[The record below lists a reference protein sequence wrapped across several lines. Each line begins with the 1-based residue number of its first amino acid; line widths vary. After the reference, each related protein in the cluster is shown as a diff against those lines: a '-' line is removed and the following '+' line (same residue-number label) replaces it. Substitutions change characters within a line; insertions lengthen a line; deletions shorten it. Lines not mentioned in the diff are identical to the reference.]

1 MNDLNHRD
9 DVDINKLRELRNKL
23 SDMSYKIQKRID
35 ELILEKNDFNKYNHQ
50 YLIIN
55 DQGNDMYIYVTH
67 ISRLNRGCRFH
78 GIIFEG
84 DGEYF
89 TMSTYRSIDHD
100 IESSSTITIIS
111 KEEFYNKLNE
121 YYSDM
126 LDKFKIEEND

>member
-9 DVDINKLRELRNKL
+9 DDNINKLRELRNKL

-55 DQGNDMYIYVTH
+55 DHGNDTYIYVTQ
-67 ISRLNRGCRFH
+67 ISRLNRGCRLH

-121 YYSDM
+121 YYSGM